1 MSPLWTERLEIALT
15 PRRIALARHQRVTDR
30 ILTSQTFTCHDGSEG
45 PNWQGA
51 LETLKQA
58 LHERPWQR
66 AGAQIVLSN
75 HFIRYSVLPRPRAV
89 RAPGEVGAYVKHRLA
104 ATYGE
109 VAHTWAVRTSRNGND
124 SILVAAVD
132 QALID
137 QLRDA
142 LRAAEVR
149 ITSIQPFLMAAFNR
163 VRNRFGR
170 EALWYVLVEPGKSC
184 IAALRDGTW
193 LEIETRRGDETLA
206 TLPSL
211 LEQAALTN
219 DDVIEIRRVVV
230 DVPNLPQAKL
240 PQRDGWQF
248 IDARTLQRRRERT
261 PFSTMKLALAGGL

>member
-15 PRRIALARHQRVTDR
+15 PRRIALARHQRMTDR
-30 ILTSQTFTCHDGSEG
+30 ILASQTFTCHETGEG

-58 LHERPWQR
+58 LRERPWQR
-66 AGAQIVLSN
+66 AGSQIVLSN
-75 HFIRYSVLPRPRAV
+75 HFVRYSVLPRPRAV
-89 RAPGEVGAYVKHRLA
+89 RAPAELVAYVKHRLA
-104 ATYGE
+104 GTYGE
-109 VAHTWAVRTSRNGND
+109 IAHTWAVRTSRNGND

-132 QALID
+132 QALVD

-142 LRAAEVR
+142 LRTAEVR

-184 IAALRDGTW
+184 IAAICDGNW
-193 LEIETRRGDETLA
+193 LEIETRRGDESLA
-206 TLPSL
+206 ALPSV
-211 LEQAALTN
+211 LEQAALSN
-219 DDVIEIRRVVV
+219 DNVMELRRVVI
-230 DVPNLPQAKL
+230 DVPTLPHATM
-240 PQRDGWQF
+240 PQRSGWQF
-248 IDARTLQRRRERT
+248 IDAKTLQRRRERA